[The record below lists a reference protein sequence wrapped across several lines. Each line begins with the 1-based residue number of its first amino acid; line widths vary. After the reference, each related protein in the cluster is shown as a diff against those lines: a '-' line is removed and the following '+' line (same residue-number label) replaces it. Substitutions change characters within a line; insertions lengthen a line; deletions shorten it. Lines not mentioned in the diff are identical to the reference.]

1 MRAAYYE
8 GNGSA
13 REVLRVAEVETPQ
26 PGRGE
31 VRVRLRTSGV
41 NPSDVKSRAGL
52 TRKIAFPRVIPHSD
66 GAGEIEAVGEAVSPA
81 RVGERVWVWNGQW
94 RRAFGTAAQYDRA
107 AGGAGRAAAR
117 QVTSFEAGACLGIPA
132 YTALSGGGAHGR
144 GRRRDRARRGRRR
157 RGRPLR
163 HPVCQERG
171 AAVITTVSSPEKA
184 AIAQEAGADH
194 AIDYKREH
202 VGERVMAITA
212 KRGVDAVIEMDLAA
226 NAKLLPDVLAPNGVV
241 AVYGGSAA
249 EPSIPFQFLL
259 QNSIALKFFLVYL
272 MPQRFAFARDRR
284 DHAHARARR
293 AHPQRGAELR
303 ARRHRRGARSGRGR
317 QGIGQYRGADRIERD
332 DFSSNRRDPALASCR
347 SMIIFRK
354 PVPACRDQLRRL
366 SSTEC
371 EATFTRVPQES
382 KHEPSSG
389 DRRRTRLFRQRPLP
403 CRPRT
408 PESRSRLKARKVAAT
423 NCTPTC
429 NRKSVRRSKESDF
442 AGAASRIRSPR
453 AAPS

>member
-94 RRAFGTAAQYDRA
+94 RRAFGTAAQSIVLPA
-107 AGGAGRAAAR
+107 EQAVPLPAK
-117 QVTSFEAGACLGIPA
+117 TSFEAGACLGIPA
-132 YTALSGGGAHGR
+132 YTGYQAVVLTGAGEGATVLIAAGAGAVGHY
-144 GRRRDRARRGRRR
+144 AI
-157 RGRPLR
+157 
-163 HPVCQERG
+163 QFAKKRG

-184 AIAQEAGADH
+184 AIAKEAGADH
-194 AIDYKREH
+194 TIDYKREH

-272 MPQRFAFARDRR
+272 MPHD
-284 DHAHARARR
+284 
-293 AHPQRGAELR
+293 L
-303 ARRHRRGARSGRGR
+303 
-317 QGIGQYRGADRIERD
+317 
-332 DFSSNRRDPALASCR
+332 
-347 SMIIFRK
+347 
-354 PVPACRDQLRRL
+354 
-366 SSTEC
+366 
-371 EATFTRVPQES
+371 
-382 KHEPSSG
+382 
-389 DRRRTRLFRQRPLP
+389 
-403 CRPRT
+403 
-408 PESRSRLKARKVAAT
+408 RSRATAEITRMLEQGELIHNVAQSFELADIVAAHEAVEAGKALG
-423 NCTPTC
+423 NIV
-429 NRKSVRRSKESDF
+429 VRT
-442 AGAASRIRSPR
+442 A
-453 AAPS
+453 